1 MWLRAH
7 PIIRMVLDIEERP
20 SFCRQVFGNQ
30 SSRPRGQ
37 TGVSLTGGAGGE
49 ENSEIP
55 ETFMFEWMSRVGGR
69 QRCHDKATAE
79 R

>member
-7 PIIRMVLDIEERP
+7 HPNGPRRRRAPQFLPP
-20 SFCRQVFGNQ
+20 SFRQPEFEAQGSNDI
-30 SSRPRGQ
+30 
-37 TGVSLTGGAGGE
+37 SLTGGAGGE

-69 QRCHDKATAE
+69 QPCHDKATAE